1 MVKKILVPTD
11 GSDHARKAIVY
22 AVDLASKYGASL
34 CLFHVVSTPPA
45 LFHEGAFALPDVQ
58 RSLEEEGQ
66 RIIADAEKEAKRC
79 GASHVRSLVV
89 QGNPANEII
98 KFASAEGVDQIIMG
112 SRGLTAIKE
121 FVLGSVSHRV
131 SHLAD
136 CTVTIVK

>member
-11 GSDHARKAIVY
+11 GSDHAKKAIVY
-22 AVDLASKYGASL
+22 AVDLASKYRAPL

-58 RSLEEEGQ
+58 RTLEEEGHK
-66 RIIADAEKEAKRC
+66 IIKDAEEEAKRC
-79 GASHVRSLVV
+79 GASNVRSVIV

-98 KFASAEGVDQIIMG
+98 KFANAEGIDLIIMG
-112 SRGLTAIKE
+112 SRGLSAIKE